1 MTTTQINNSLS
12 QPAEG
17 VIDPKNARMN
27 KARQRKQNFP
37 LIFFAG
43 PAVLLYLVFFL
54 SPGLNSL
61 RLSVFEWNLFDY
73 TPRVFNGVDNYV
85 RLATD
90 DIIFREALGNNLELM
105 FWVVIFQGGLS
116 LLLALMLIKNTR
128 TNILLRAIYFFPT
141 ILASVSVG
149 LIWSFMFESNLGVIN
164 TFLNRIGLPQLTAN
178 WLGDESIALYAI
190 ALTQVWFHTGQM
202 MVIYVAGLQ
211 QIPAELY
218 ESARIDGA
226 NSIQIFGRV
235 TWPLIIPTGFVVIA
249 YTTIQSFRAFDLIY
263 TMTGGGPNYSTEI
276 LATRIY
282 VLGLLEGRYGYAAA
296 QSVFFML
303 TIALVTILQRR
314 LLRSRT

>member
-1 MTTTQINNSLS
+1 MTTTQINNSLNQS
-12 QPAEG
+12 VEG
-17 VIDPKNARMN
+17 VVDPRNARAN
-27 KARQRKQNFP
+27 KRRQRVQNFP

-43 PAVLLYLVFFL
+43 PAVFLYFVFFL
-54 SPGLNSL
+54 LPGLNSL

-90 DIIFREALGNNLELM
+90 DIIFREALFNNLELM
-105 FWVVIFQGGLS
+105 LWVVLFQGGLS
-116 LLLALMLIKNTR
+116 LLLALILVKNTR
-128 TNILLRAIYFFPT
+128 TNVLLRAIYFFPT
-141 ILASVSVG
+141 ILSSVSVG

-164 TFLNRIGLPQLTAN
+164 TFLNRIGFPQLTAN

-190 ALTQVWFHTGQM
+190 VLTQVWFHTGQM

-226 NSIQIFGRV
+226 NSFQIFRRV

-263 TMTGGGPNYSTEI
+263 TMTQGGPNYSTEI

-296 QSVFFML
+296 QSVFFMF

>member
-1 MTTTQINNSLS
+1 MTSTQINNSLS
-12 QPAEG
+12 QVAEG
-17 VIDPKNARMN
+17 VIDPKNA
-27 KARQRKQNFP
+27 KANRARIRRQNFP

-43 PAVLLYLVFFL
+43 PAVILYIIFFL
-54 SPGLNSL
+54 LPGLNSL
-61 RLSVFEWNLFDY
+61 RLSVFEWNLFDF

-105 FWVVIFQGGLS
+105 LWVVIFQGGLS
-116 LLLALMLIKNTR
+116 LLLALMLIKNTK

-141 ILASVSVG
+141 ILSSVSVG

-164 TFLNRIGLPQLTAN
+164 TVLNRIGLPQFTAN
-178 WLGDESIALYAI
+178 WLGDENIALYSIAI
-190 ALTQVWFHTGQM
+190 TQVWFHTGQM

-226 NSIQIFGRV
+226 NSFQIFRKV

-282 VLGLLEGRYGYAAA
+282 SLGLLEGRYGYAAA
-296 QSVFFML
+296 QSVFFMV
-303 TIALVTILQRR
+303 TIALITILQRR
-314 LLRSRT
+314 LLRTRT